1 MKFTNGFWLLKEGI
15 TPIYAVEYAG
25 HEIRGNT
32 LTVYAVQNHIRNRG
46 DCLNLGI
53 LTLTLTSPQENI
65 IHTELTH
72 FAGSASLPPRPET
85 ASRQPKVE
93 ITETETHLV
102 YRSGTL
108 EARICKAPSG
118 WNIDYYD
125 GDDRLTS
132 TGYRNEARMLNR
144 DTEESFMV
152 EQLSIDIGESIYGL
166 GERFTPF
173 VKNGQTVSIWNE
185 DGGTAS
191 EQTYKNIP
199 FYITSKG
206 YGVLVDTFGDL
217 EFEIASEKVE
227 NVQFS
232 VPGETLGYY
241 IVAGGSPKG
250 TVSKYCQLTGM
261 PALPPRL
268 VLWTVA
274 HHLLYHEL

>member
-72 FAGSASLPPRPET
+72 FAGSASLPPRPQT

-108 EARICKAPSG
+108 EARVCKAPSG

-125 GDDRLTS
+125 GDVRLTS
-132 TGYRNEARMLNR
+132 TGYRNQARMLNR
-144 DTEESFMV
+144 DTGESFMV
-152 EQLSIDIGESIYGL
+152 EQLSIDIGESI
-166 GERFTPF
+166 
-173 VKNGQTVSIWNE
+173 
-185 DGGTAS
+185 
-191 EQTYKNIP
+191 
-199 FYITSKG
+199 
-206 YGVLVDTFGDL
+206 
-217 EFEIASEKVE
+217 
-227 NVQFS
+227 
-232 VPGETLGYY
+232 
-241 IVAGGSPKG
+241 
-250 TVSKYCQLTGM
+250 
-261 PALPPRL
+261 
-268 VLWTVA
+268 
-274 HHLLYHEL
+274 

>member
-1 MKFTNGFWLLKEGI
+1 MKKMKFTNGFWLLKEEI
-15 TPIYAVEYAG
+15 SPIYAVEYAG
-25 HEIRGNT
+25 HEIEGNT
-32 LTVYAVQNHIRNRG
+32 LTVYAAQNHIRNRG

-53 LTLTLTSPQENI
+53 ITLTFTSPQENI

-72 FAGSASLPPRPET
+72 FQGTANAPVRPEV
-85 ASRQPKVE
+85 ADQQPRVE
-93 ITETETHLV
+93 ITETDTHLI
-102 YRSGTL
+102 YRSGKL

-125 GDDRLTS
+125 GDTRLTS

-144 DTEESFMV
+144 DTGEGFMV

-217 EFEIASEKVE
+217 EFEIASEKVG

-232 VPGETLGYY
+232 VPVETLG
-241 IVAGGSPKG
+241 
-250 TVSKYCQLTGM
+250 
-261 PALPPRL
+261 
-268 VLWTVA
+268 
-274 HHLLYHEL
+274 